1 MMRIEL
7 DGKMGY
13 YTNKHC
19 FGCKKICLLIM
30 VAFVILLD
38 RNSYVRAYGGKD
50 FLGNGRIRGYI
61 RNTNIHNYRK
71 MLLGSNN
78 VVRAHLF
85 PKDKDVNNKK
95 GLMNDDKINSVNR
108 KSIENDNNSPID
120 LMGLSGVHDDEI
132 FKARATLLFVSA
144 LYGTNFGCVKI
155 LGEHLDPSFSA
166 SIRFI
171 LAFSVFLPFM
181 LDKSVVEG
189 KKNTLVLGGV
199 EVGLYAGIGYWA
211 QAVALETA
219 HAGTVAFICS
229 LAVLVVPLLDVL
241 FGRKELE
248 KPWYRQFIPAILAS
262 GGVACLELG
271 GADVPGIGDLYAFV
285 QPIVFG
291 LSFWRV
297 EKFMSEDIK
306 EENDP
311 LIFTGGM
318 MLGVAS
324 VATVWCMHDFML
336 PPMEQ
341 GGYPGFLEVMNS
353 QITSFTDLYV
363 LAALLWTGLITTA
376 MTSFGENVAMQRL
389 SAAESTVIYSTEPLF
404 GAGFAAL
411 ALGEHLGWNTLFGAI
426 LILTSCLWS
435 SLGPALMFELIV
447 SALGSASGL
456 VGEEAAA
463 EILQNLNSN
472 WKNILD
478 FINLEDKLP

>member
-1 MMRIEL
+1 VF
-7 DGKMGY
+7 GY
-13 YTNKHC
+13 GAKKGGFGMINK
-19 FGCKKICLLIM
+19 
-30 VAFVILLD
+30 
-38 RNSYVRAYGGKD
+38 REGGH
-50 FLGNGRIRGYI
+50 RGI
-61 RNTNIHNYRK
+61 Q
-71 MLLGSNN
+71 SNN
-78 VVRAHLF
+78 VIRTHLN
-85 PKDKDVNNKK
+85 PREKDVNINK
-95 GLMNDDKINSVNR
+95 GMDKDEEKISSTNIYR
-108 KSIENDNNSPID
+108 KSFIENNDSNPIAN
-120 LMGLSGVHDDEI
+120 LIEPTGVNDIEL

-181 LDKSVVEG
+181 LDKSVING

-211 QAVALETA
+211 QAIALETA

-241 FGRKELE
+241 FGRRELE
-248 KPWYRQFIPAILAS
+248 KPWYRQFIPAILAT

-271 GADVPGIGDLYAFV
+271 GSEIPGIGDLYAFV

-306 EENDP
+306 EQNDP
-311 LIFTGGM
+311 RIFTGGM

-336 PPMEQ
+336 PPMEV

-353 QITSFTDLYV
+353 QMTSFTDLYV

-376 MTSFGENVAMQRL
+376 MTSFGENIAMQRL

-404 GAGFAAL
+404 GAAFAAV
-411 ALGEHLGWNTLFGAI
+411 ALDEHMGWNTLFGAI

-435 SLGPALMFELIV
+435 SLGPELIFELMV

-463 EILQNLNSN
+463 EILQNLNAN
-472 WKNILD
+472 WKSVLD
-478 FINLEDKLP
+478 FMNLEDKLP

>member
-1 MMRIEL
+1 MKCRIGMRSWIASMRL
-7 DGKMGY
+7 YIFIMIALALSNSCVLVTGFHGSS
-13 YTNKHC
+13 
-19 FGCKKICLLIM
+19 LIGT
-30 VAFVILLD
+30 A
-38 RNSYVRAYGGKD
+38 
-50 FLGNGRIRGYI
+50 IRGHIHRNHIIGGYQRLGQGKSSNVI
-61 RNTNIHNYRK
+61 RI
-71 MLLGSNN
+71 
-78 VVRAHLF
+78 HLF
-85 PKDKDVNNKK
+85 PKGENENNNFSETKESDNVANFMESADNKD
-95 GLMNDDKINSVNR
+95 
-108 KSIENDNNSPID
+108 EA
-120 LMGLSGVHDDEI
+120 EI
-132 FKARATLLFVSA
+132 YNARATLLFVSA

-166 SIRFI
+166 TIRFV

-181 LDKSVVEG
+181 LDKAVVDG

-211 QAVALETA
+211 QAIALETA

-248 KPWYRQFIPAILAS
+248 TPWYKQFIPAMLAT

-271 GADVPGIGDLYAFV
+271 GTEVPGIGDLYAFV

-306 EENDP
+306 EKNDP
-311 LIFTGGM
+311 IIFTGGM

-324 VATVWCMHDFML
+324 VASVWCAHDFML
-336 PPMEQ
+336 PPMQ
-341 GGYPGFLEVMNS
+341 TGGYPGFLEVMNS
-353 QITSFTDLYV
+353 QINSFSDLTV
-363 LAALLWTGLITTA
+363 LAALVWTGLITTA
-376 MTSFGENVAMQRL
+376 MTSFGENIAMQRL

-411 ALGEHLGWNTLFGAI
+411 VLGEQLGWNTLFGAI

-435 SLGPALMFELIV
+435 SLGPELIFELMV

-463 EILQNLNSN
+463 EILQNLNAN
-472 WKNILD
+472 WKNIID
-478 FINLEDKLP
+478 FMNLEDKLP